1 MTVHRKTRPPV
12 NAAPGVEETARAP
25 LSMELNVA
33 RFVEQCQ
40 ALAARL
46 PGLSGDG
53 RYDALIGLLR
63 QTPCDRTR
71 EGRAVVA
78 ALVAELADRAVEEVG
93 RTARASGQGGQGV
106 AAFVAGI
113 GAGNEPH
120 VTRALAVMAEC
131 AADPGLCLDRVA
143 GRVGLSRWQL
153 SRLLRRWTGQSFFG
167 LLSALRVH
175 EAKRLLVETELSIKE
190 VAARCGYDHVSQ
202 LDHQFRRAAGVTPG
216 GYRALWKAG

>member
-1 MTVHRKTRPPV
+1 MTVPRKTRPPV
-12 NAAPGVEETARAP
+12 GPTRGDEEAPRAP
-25 LSMELNVA
+25 LSMELNVE

-93 RTARASGQGGQGV
+93 RTARASGQGV

-131 AADPGLCLDRVA
+131 AADPALCLDRVA
-143 GRVGLSRWQL
+143 WRVGLSRWQL

-216 GYRALWKAG
+216 VYRALWKAG